1 MKPRDKKAKLHD
13 KTIQIFRRICMK
25 KEVQFPAE
33 GNTSAI
39 VHQHGRRDFSYK
51 PAIRSKLIRFQKETA
66 GHMYVDKESD
76 FRKMEG
82 KNISVFKY
90 QQISVERTK
99 IIIKLTWHDN
109 KS

>member
-1 MKPRDKKAKLHD
+1 
-13 KTIQIFRRICMK
+13 
-25 KEVQFPAE
+25 
-33 GNTSAI
+33 
-39 VHQHGRRDFSYK
+39 
-51 PAIRSKLIRFQKETA
+51 
-66 GHMYVDKESD
+66 MYVDKESD

-99 IIIKLTWHDN
+99 IIIKLTWYDN